1 MMWELSISYP
11 INININELI
20 LAFKTIVN
28 NCLKSNA
35 SIIFKEIWNII
46 PSEIKDKIRFNLS
59 FYLSDL
65 QFERNFIRSCFEEL
79 ENE

>member
-35 SIIFKEIWNII
+35 SIMFKEIWKIVPSDIKKNI
-46 PSEIKDKIRFNLS
+46 RYNLS
-59 FYLSDL
+59 YSLPDL
-65 QFERNFIRSCFEEL
+65 PFERNFIRSCFEEL